1 MVLLKLF
8 DLFSTV
14 FVFCC
19 FRVGRKQL
27 LYKGLWFKQK
37 RSKILSNFWFFR
49 GFLNIL

>member
-14 FVFCC
+14 FVFCF

-37 RSKILSNFWFFR
+37 RSKILSNFNTFSMK
-49 GFLNIL
+49 